1 MTNQNSRLS
10 QYRSKATRIIEVTDI
25 PCQHESY
32 AWISQDGKVTKIQD
46 LDDRHLINIYR
57 MLVKSADYLG
67 SLHPHTDTFDLFCEN
82 QTKLNHVEYEI
93 SLRGLIITEFELY
106 KTIAVKTVCD
116 LLKMG
121 CQIQFPN
128 GYILKGDPETGY
140 IETNIV
146 IAGELSEDG
155 LRPLDETGTVD
166 AINDAMSYSENN
178 DHENG

>member
-1 MTNQNSRLS
+1 MTKHDCRLS
-10 QYRSKATRIIEVTDI
+10 QYRSKATRVVTVTDI
-25 PCQHESY
+25 PTHHESY
-32 AWISQDGKVTKIQD
+32 AWVSQDGKVTKIQD

-67 SLHPHTDTFDLFCEN
+67 SLDISTDSFDLFSEN
-82 QTKLNHVEYEI
+82 QTKLNHVEFEI

-128 GYILKGDPETGY
+128 GYVLKGDPQSGY
-140 IETNIV
+140 IETNII
-146 IAGELSEDG
+146 IAGELSNDG

-166 AINDAMSYSENN
+166 ALNDAMSYSEDN
-178 DHENG
+178 ELG

>member
-1 MTNQNSRLS
+1 MTKPDSRLS
-10 QYRSKATRIIEVTDI
+10 RYRSKATRVVTVTDI
-25 PCQHESY
+25 PTQHESY
-32 AWISQDGKVTKIQD
+32 AWVSQDGKVTNIQD

-67 SLHPHTDTFDLFCEN
+67 SLEPSSGTFDLFCEN
-82 QTKLNHVEYEI
+82 QTKLNHVEFEI

-128 GYILKGDPETGY
+128 GYVLKGDPGSGY
-140 IETNIV
+140 IETNVI
-146 IAGELSEDG
+146 IAGELSNDG
-155 LRPLDETGTVD
+155 LRPLDETGTVE
-166 AINDAMSYSENN
+166 AMNDAMSYTEN
-178 DHENG
+178 E